1 MSQNNIVFAT
11 ASELAESIKSRKLS
25 SYEVTLA
32 FYNQIEKYN
41 KTYNAVIT
49 LDKDAALKRAREA
62 AALKK
67 RELKELAQKAK
78 ALPKKEIEVKAAE
91 YDKLE
96 EEEKA
101 TNTTTTR
108 NKTN

>member
-1 MSQNNIVFAT
+1 MDHSN
-11 ASELAESIKSRKLS
+11 ELLRKRRKAKQLES
-25 SYEVTLA
+25 
-32 FYNQIEKYN
+32 
-41 KTYNAVIT
+41 
-49 LDKDAALKRAREA
+49 LKRAREA

-96 EEEKA
+96 EKNRRVITKIKLPRFA
-101 TNTTTTR
+101 ISQKSTTLSTHSGKYQTC
-108 NKTN
+108 NIACN